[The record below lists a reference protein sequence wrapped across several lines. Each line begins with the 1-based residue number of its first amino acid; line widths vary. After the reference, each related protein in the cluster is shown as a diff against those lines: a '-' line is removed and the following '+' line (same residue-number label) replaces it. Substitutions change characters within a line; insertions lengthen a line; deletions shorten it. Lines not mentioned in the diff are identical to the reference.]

1 VMVGTGHG
9 RGADLTPVW
18 FRELTVLGAYGRQL
32 ESFQGRRV
40 GTYQLVHELMAAGKL
55 PVKPLLTH
63 TFRIEQY
70 RKALEAS
77 IDKDRYEA
85 VKVALDFR

>member
-1 VMVGTGHG
+1 MT
-9 RGADLTPVW
+9 
-18 FRELTVLGAYGRQL
+18 
-32 ESFQGRRV
+32 
-40 GTYQLVHELMAAGKL
+40 AGKL
-55 PVKPLLTH
+55 PVRSLLTH

-85 VKVALDFR
+85 VKVAMDFRHASARPQATLESES